1 MLEIRNLKKIY
12 KMKKGV
18 SVNALNNVS
27 IKFPEKGLVFLLGKS
42 GSGKS
47 TLLNLLGGLDKY
59 DSGEIIIKGVS
70 SKDFK
75 QSHFDSY
82 RNTYVGFIFQEYN
95 VLEEFSVGANIALAL
110 ELQNKKATDQQI
122 NKILEEVDLTG
133 FGNRKPNE
141 LSGGQKQRV
150 AIARALVK
158 NPQIIMADEPTGA
171 LDSNTGKQV
180 FDTLK
185 KLSKDKLIIVVS
197 HDREF
202 AETYGD
208 RIIEL
213 ADGKVIRDVE
223 KNSDIIVD
231 NKYISTYSEN
241 IKFDDDSIIINKGYH
256 LTEEDRIL
264 INNYLDNLNKDIKV
278 KVGNTDTKKFTETDE
293 SKIKYEDKSFKL
305 IKSKLPLKNAF
316 KIGTSSLKHKKIRLA
331 ITILLSFVAFT
342 LFALADTFGNYNHI
356 KTCTKSILDTKVQ
369 YATVQK
375 SIKHGSGLGT
385 YWSQWDNY
393 LSKDDI
399 KKINKDTGLTFTGVV
414 GNDETYSLENID
426 QSVKLSE
433 NDEGTNYATYMT
445 GFTSFTKK
453 QIEKMGYKVLAGE
466 IPTGNNNDIA
476 ISEYVFETF
485 KKAGYVPSGK
495 AEKVEIKSYND
506 LIGKS
511 IALGNKQY
519 KIVGIFDTN
528 VDMKRYEAVAEDQS
542 KKTSAEK
549 LVTFALTNE
558 LDNIQQY
565 SLSTVAI
572 VGKEKMNQL
581 IANKG
586 NFIKLNEAYIY
597 LNNDNAEINGD
608 KMASLK
614 DINMKDI
621 HWIGDKK
628 EKLAD
633 NEVIVDIINIDFFNK
648 GKSEKETIKYLKNNT
663 FTINYGDDKTSREEN
678 KIKVVGYVDSSK
690 NENYNGIYVV
700 PQKIYNFNSKWKKA
714 QGEYS
719 FAITGMPK
727 TSGDIEKLVRYC
739 YTEQDGMK
747 YQMENSVTYELD
759 SVNEVLKV
767 LSKVFLYVGIGFAVF
782 AMIMLANFIA
792 TSISYKKQEIGILRA
807 IGARSHD
814 VFRIFFAESFVIAM
828 INFVLA
834 CVTTGILTMI
844 INNVLRMEVGILIS
858 ILSFGIR
865 QVALLLLISVGIAF
879 LASFVPVYKI
889 ASKRPIDAIRNK

>member
-223 KNSDIIVD
+223 KNSDNIVD

-241 IKFDDDSIIINKGYH
+241 IKFDDDSIIINKDYH

-495 AEKVEIKSYND
+495 GEKVEIKSYND

-581 IANKG
+581 IANRG

-663 FTINYGDDKTSREEN
+663 FTINYGDDKTSKEEN

-690 NENYNGIYVV
+690 NENYNGVYVV

>member
-1 MLEIRNLKKIY
+1 MLEVRNLKKIY

-18 SVNALNNVS
+18 SVNALNNIS

-75 QSHFDSY
+75 ESHFDSY
-82 RNTYVGFIFQEYN
+82 RSTYVGFIFQEYN

-180 FDTLK
+180 LDTLK

-223 KNSDIIVD
+223 KNSDNIID
-231 NKYISTYSEN
+231 NKYSSEYSESF
-241 IKFDDDSIIINKGYH
+241 KFDDDSIIINKGYH

-316 KIGTSSLKHKKIRLA
+316 KIGTSSLKHKKIRLG

-356 KTCTKSILDTKVQ
+356 KTCTKSIFDTKVQ

-414 GNDETYSLENID
+414 GSDETYSLENID

-485 KKAGYVPSGK
+485 KKAGYVTSGK
-495 AEKVEIKSYND
+495 GEKVEIKSYND

-511 IALGNKQY
+511 IVLGNNQY
-519 KIVGIFDTN
+519 KIVGIFNSN

-663 FTINYGDDKTSREEN
+663 FTINYGDDKTSKEEN

-690 NENYNGIYVV
+690 NENYNGVYVV
-700 PQKIYNFNSKWKKA
+700 PQNIYNFNSKWKKA

-727 TSGDIEKLVRYC
+727 TSGDIEKLLRYC

-747 YQMENSVTYELD
+747 YQMQNSVTYELD

-767 LSKVFLYVGIGFAVF
+767 LSKAFLYVGIGFAIF

-814 VFRIFFAESFVIAM
+814 VFRIFFAESFAIAM

-844 INNVLRMEVGILIS
+844 INNALRMEVGILIS

>member
-1 MLEIRNLKKIY
+1 MLEVRNLKKIY

-18 SVNALNNVS
+18 SVNALNNIS

-180 FDTLK
+180 LDTLK

-213 ADGKVIRDVE
+213 ADGKVISDVE
-223 KNSDIIVD
+223 KNSDNIID
-231 NKYISTYSEN
+231 NKYSSEYSESL
-241 IKFDDDSIIINKGYH
+241 KFDDDSIVINKGYH

-414 GNDETYSLENID
+414 GSDETYSLENID

-495 AEKVEIKSYND
+495 GEKVEIKSYND

-511 IALGNKQY
+511 IVLGNNQY
-519 KIVGIFDTN
+519 KIVGIFNTN
-528 VDMKRYEAVAEDQS
+528 IDMKRYEAVAEDQS

-581 IANKG
+581 IENKG

-663 FTINYGDDKTSREEN
+663 FTINYGDDKTSKEEN

-690 NENYNGIYVV
+690 NENYNGVYVV
-700 PQKIYNFNSKWKKA
+700 PQNIYNFNSKWKKA

-747 YQMENSVTYELD
+747 YQMQNSVTYELD

-767 LSKVFLYVGIGFAVF
+767 LSKVFLYVGIGFAIF

-844 INNVLRMEVGILIS
+844 INNALRIEVGILIS

>member
-1 MLEIRNLKKIY
+1 MLEVRNLKKIY

-18 SVNALNNVS
+18 SVNALNNIS

-180 FDTLK
+180 LDTLK

-213 ADGKVIRDVE
+213 ADGKVISDVE
-223 KNSDIIVD
+223 KNSDNIID
-231 NKYISTYSEN
+231 NKYSSEYSESL
-241 IKFDDDSIIINKGYH
+241 KFDDDSIIINKGYH
-256 LTEEDRIL
+256 LTEEDRTL

-293 SKIKYEDKSFKL
+293 SKIKYEDKCFKL

-414 GNDETYSLENID
+414 GSDETYSLENID

-495 AEKVEIKSYND
+495 GEKVEIKSYND

-511 IALGNKQY
+511 IALGNNQY
-519 KIVGIFDTN
+519 KIVGIFNTN

-549 LVTFALTNE
+549 LVTFALKNE

-621 HWIGDKK
+621 HWIGAKK

-648 GKSEKETIKYLKNNT
+648 RKSEKETIKYLKNNT
-663 FTINYGDDKTSREEN
+663 FTINYGDDKTSKEEN

-690 NENYNGIYVV
+690 NENYNGVYVV
-700 PQKIYNFNSKWKKA
+700 PQNIYNFNSKWKKA

-747 YQMENSVTYELD
+747 YQMQNSVTYELD

-767 LSKVFLYVGIGFAVF
+767 LSKAFLYVGIGFAIF

-844 INNVLRMEVGILIS
+844 INNALRMEVGILIS

>member
-223 KNSDIIVD
+223 KNSDNIIE
-231 NKYISTYSEN
+231 NKYSSEYSEN
-241 IKFDDDSIIINKGYH
+241 IKFNDDSIVINKGYH

-495 AEKVEIKSYND
+495 GEKVEIKSYND

-628 EKLAD
+628 ERLKD

-663 FTINYGDDKTSREEN
+663 FTINYGDDKTSKEEN

-690 NENYNGIYVV
+690 NENYNGVYVV

>member
-1 MLEIRNLKKIY
+1 MLEVRNLKKIY

-18 SVNALNNVS
+18 SVNALNNIS
-27 IKFPEKGLVFLLGKS
+27 INFPEKGLVFLLGKS

-180 FDTLK
+180 LDTLK

-213 ADGKVIRDVE
+213 ADGKVISDVE
-223 KNSDIIVD
+223 KNSDNIID
-231 NKYISTYSEN
+231 NKYSSEYSESL
-241 IKFDDDSIIINKGYH
+241 KFDDDSIIINKGYH

-433 NDEGTNYATYMT
+433 NDEGTNYATYMS

-495 AEKVEIKSYND
+495 GEKVEIKSYND

-511 IALGNKQY
+511 IALGNNQY
-519 KIVGIFDTN
+519 KIVGIFNTN

-621 HWIGDKK
+621 HWIGAKK

-663 FTINYGDDKTSREEN
+663 FTINYGDDKTSKEEN

-690 NENYNGIYVV
+690 NENYNGVYVV
-700 PQKIYNFNSKWKKA
+700 PQNIYNFNSKWKKA

-747 YQMENSVTYELD
+747 YQMQNSVTYELD

-767 LSKVFLYVGIGFAVF
+767 LSKAFLYVGIGFAIF

-844 INNVLRMEVGILIS
+844 INNALRIEVGILIS

>member
-1 MLEIRNLKKIY
+1 MLEVRNLKKIY

-18 SVNALNNVS
+18 SVNALNNIS

-180 FDTLK
+180 LDTLK

-213 ADGKVIRDVE
+213 ADGKVISDVE
-223 KNSDIIVD
+223 KNSDNIID
-231 NKYISTYSEN
+231 NKYSSEYSESL
-241 IKFDDDSIIINKGYH
+241 KFDDDSIIINKGYH

-433 NDEGTNYATYMT
+433 NDEGTNYATYMS

-495 AEKVEIKSYND
+495 GEKVEIKSYND

-511 IALGNKQY
+511 IALGNNQY
-519 KIVGIFDTN
+519 KIVGIFNTN

-621 HWIGDKK
+621 HWIGAKK

-663 FTINYGDDKTSREEN
+663 FTINYGDDKTSKEEN

-690 NENYNGIYVV
+690 NENYNGVYVV
-700 PQKIYNFNSKWKKA
+700 PQNIYNFNSKWKKA

-747 YQMENSVTYELD
+747 YQMQNSVTYELD

-767 LSKVFLYVGIGFAVF
+767 LSKAFLYVGIGFAIF

-844 INNVLRMEVGILIS
+844 INNALRIEVGILIS

>member
-223 KNSDIIVD
+223 KNNDNIIE
-231 NKYISTYSEN
+231 NKYSSEYSEN
-241 IKFDDDSIIINKGYH
+241 IKFDDDSIIINKDYH

-414 GNDETYSLENID
+414 GSDETYSLENID

-495 AEKVEIKSYND
+495 GEKVEIKSYND

-628 EKLAD
+628 EKLKD

-663 FTINYGDDKTSREEN
+663 FTINYGDDKTSKEEN

-690 NENYNGIYVV
+690 NENYNGVYVV

-759 SVNEVLKV
+759 SVNEALKV

>member
-241 IKFDDDSIIINKGYH
+241 IKFDDDSIIINKDYH

-495 AEKVEIKSYND
+495 GEKVEIKSYND

-663 FTINYGDDKTSREEN
+663 FTINYGDDKTSKEEN
-678 KIKVVGYVDSSK
+678 KIKVIGYVDSSK

>member
-1 MLEIRNLKKIY
+1 M
-12 KMKKGV
+12 
-18 SVNALNNVS
+18 
-27 IKFPEKGLVFLLGKS
+27 
-42 GSGKS
+42 
-47 TLLNLLGGLDKY
+47 
-59 DSGEIIIKGVS
+59 
-70 SKDFK
+70 
-75 QSHFDSY
+75 
-82 RNTYVGFIFQEYN
+82 
-95 VLEEFSVGANIALAL
+95 AL

-180 FDTLK
+180 LDTLK

-213 ADGKVIRDVE
+213 ADGKVISDVE
-223 KNSDIIVD
+223 KNSDNIID
-231 NKYISTYSEN
+231 NKYSSEYSESL
-241 IKFDDDSIIINKGYH
+241 KFDDDSIIINKGYH

-433 NDEGTNYATYMT
+433 NDEGTNYATYMS

-495 AEKVEIKSYND
+495 GEKVEIKSYND

-511 IALGNKQY
+511 IALGNNQY
-519 KIVGIFDTN
+519 KIVGIFNTN

-621 HWIGDKK
+621 HWIGAKK

-663 FTINYGDDKTSREEN
+663 FTINYGDDKTSKEEN

-690 NENYNGIYVV
+690 NENYNGVYVV
-700 PQKIYNFNSKWKKA
+700 PQNIYNFNSKWKKA

-747 YQMENSVTYELD
+747 YQMQNSVTYELD

-767 LSKVFLYVGIGFAVF
+767 LSKAFLYVGIGFAIF

-844 INNVLRMEVGILIS
+844 INNALRIEVGILIS

>member
-278 KVGNTDTKKFTETDE
+278 KVGNTDTQKFIETDE

-495 AEKVEIKSYND
+495 GEKVEIKSYND

-519 KIVGIFDTN
+519 KIVGIFDTH

-663 FTINYGDDKTSREEN
+663 FTINYGYDKTSKEEN

>member
-1 MLEIRNLKKIY
+1 MLEVRNLKKIY

-18 SVNALNNVS
+18 SVNALNNIS

-180 FDTLK
+180 LDTLK

-213 ADGKVIRDVE
+213 ADGKVISDVE
-223 KNSDIIVD
+223 KNSDNIID
-231 NKYISTYSEN
+231 NKYSSEYLESF
-241 IKFDDDSIIINKGYH
+241 KFDDDSIIINKGYH

-433 NDEGTNYATYMT
+433 NDEGTNYATYMS

-495 AEKVEIKSYND
+495 GEKVEIKSYND

-511 IALGNKQY
+511 IALGNNQY
-519 KIVGIFDTN
+519 KIVGIFNTN

-621 HWIGDKK
+621 HWIGAKK

-663 FTINYGDDKTSREEN
+663 FTINYGDDKTSKEEN
-678 KIKVVGYVDSSK
+678 KIKVVGYVDSSN
-690 NENYNGIYVV
+690 NENYNGVYVV
-700 PQKIYNFNSKWKKA
+700 PQNIYNFNSKWKKA

-747 YQMENSVTYELD
+747 YQMQNSVTYELD

-767 LSKVFLYVGIGFAVF
+767 LSKAFLYVGIGFAIF

-844 INNVLRMEVGILIS
+844 INNALRMEVGILIS

>member
-1 MLEIRNLKKIY
+1 MLEVRNLKKIY

-18 SVNALNNVS
+18 SVNALNNIS

-180 FDTLK
+180 LDTLK

-213 ADGKVIRDVE
+213 ADGKVISDVE
-223 KNSDIIVD
+223 KNSDNIID
-231 NKYISTYSEN
+231 NKYSSEYSESL
-241 IKFDDDSIIINKGYH
+241 KFDDDSIIINKGYH

-433 NDEGTNYATYMT
+433 NDEGTNYATYMS

-495 AEKVEIKSYND
+495 GEKVEIKSYND

-511 IALGNKQY
+511 IALGNNQY
-519 KIVGIFDTN
+519 KIVGIFNTN

-621 HWIGDKK
+621 HWIGAKK

-633 NEVIVDIINIDFFNK
+633 NEVIVDIINIGFFNK

-663 FTINYGDDKTSREEN
+663 FTINYGDDKTSKEEN

-690 NENYNGIYVV
+690 NENYNGVYVV
-700 PQKIYNFNSKWKKA
+700 PQNIYNFNSKWKKA

-747 YQMENSVTYELD
+747 YQMQNSVTYELD

-767 LSKVFLYVGIGFAVF
+767 LSKAFLYVGIGFAIF

-844 INNVLRMEVGILIS
+844 INNALRIEVGILIS

>member
-223 KNSDIIVD
+223 KNNDNIIE
-231 NKYISTYSEN
+231 NKYSSEYSEN
-241 IKFDDDSIIINKGYH
+241 IKFDDDSIIINKDYH

-453 QIEKMGYKVLAGE
+453 QIEKMGYKVLAGK

-495 AEKVEIKSYND
+495 GEKVEIKSYND

-581 IANKG
+581 IANRG

-663 FTINYGDDKTSREEN
+663 FTINYGDDKTSKEEN

-690 NENYNGIYVV
+690 NENYNGVYVV

>member
-1 MLEIRNLKKIY
+1 MLEVRNLKKIY

-18 SVNALNNVS
+18 SVNALNNIS

-180 FDTLK
+180 LDTLK

-213 ADGKVIRDVE
+213 ADGKVISDVE
-223 KNSDIIVD
+223 KNSDNIID
-231 NKYISTYSEN
+231 NKYSSEYSESL
-241 IKFDDDSIIINKGYH
+241 KFDDDSIVINKGYH

-356 KTCTKSILDTKVQ
+356 KTCTKSIFDTKVQ

-433 NDEGTNYATYMT
+433 NDEGTNYATYMS

-495 AEKVEIKSYND
+495 GKKVEIKSYND

-511 IALGNKQY
+511 IALGNNQY
-519 KIVGIFDTN
+519 KIVGIFNTN

-621 HWIGDKK
+621 HWIGAKK

-663 FTINYGDDKTSREEN
+663 FTINYGDDKTSKEEN

-690 NENYNGIYVV
+690 NENYNGVYVV
-700 PQKIYNFNSKWKKA
+700 PQNIYNFNSKWKKA

-747 YQMENSVTYELD
+747 YQMQNSVTYELD

-767 LSKVFLYVGIGFAVF
+767 LSKAFLYVGIGFAIF

-844 INNVLRMEVGILIS
+844 INNALRMEVGILIS

>member
-223 KNSDIIVD
+223 KNSDNIVD

-453 QIEKMGYKVLAGE
+453 QIEKMGYKVLAGK

-495 AEKVEIKSYND
+495 GEKVEIKSYND

-581 IANKG
+581 IANRG

-663 FTINYGDDKTSREEN
+663 FTINYGDDKTSKEEN

-690 NENYNGIYVV
+690 NENYNGVYVV

>member
-223 KNSDIIVD
+223 KNNDNIIE
-231 NKYISTYSEN
+231 NKYSSEYSEN
-241 IKFDDDSIIINKGYH
+241 IKFDDDSIIINKDYH

-305 IKSKLPLKNAF
+305 IKSKLPLKNEF

-375 SIKHGSGLGT
+375 SIKHGSGLGA

-495 AEKVEIKSYND
+495 GEKVEIKSYND

-628 EKLAD
+628 EKLKD

-663 FTINYGDDKTSREEN
+663 FTINYGDDKTSKEEN

>member
-223 KNSDIIVD
+223 KNNDNIIE
-231 NKYISTYSEN
+231 NKYSSEYSEN
-241 IKFDDDSIIINKGYH
+241 IKFDDDSIIINKDYH

-375 SIKHGSGLGT
+375 SIKHGSGLGA

-495 AEKVEIKSYND
+495 GEKVEIKSYND

-628 EKLAD
+628 EKLKD

-663 FTINYGDDKTSREEN
+663 FTINYGDDKTSKEEN

>member
-1 MLEIRNLKKIY
+1 MLEVRNLKKIY

-223 KNSDIIVD
+223 KNSDNIIE
-231 NKYISTYSEN
+231 NKYSSEYSEN
-241 IKFDDDSIIINKGYH
+241 IKFDDDSIIINKDYH

-414 GNDETYSLENID
+414 GSDETYSLENID

-466 IPTGNNNDIA
+466 IPTGDNNDIA

-495 AEKVEIKSYND
+495 GEKVEIKSYND

-621 HWIGDKK
+621 HWIGAKK

-663 FTINYGDDKTSREEN
+663 FTINYGDDKTSKEEN

-690 NENYNGIYVV
+690 NENYNGVYVV
-700 PQKIYNFNSKWKKA
+700 PQNIYNFNSKWKKA

>member
-1 MLEIRNLKKIY
+1 MLEVRNLKKIY

-18 SVNALNNVS
+18 SVNALNNIS

-180 FDTLK
+180 LDTLK

-213 ADGKVIRDVE
+213 ADGKVISDVE
-223 KNSDIIVD
+223 KNSDNIID
-231 NKYISTYSEN
+231 NKYSSEYSESL
-241 IKFDDDSIIINKGYH
+241 KFDDDSIIINKGYH

-433 NDEGTNYATYMT
+433 NDEGTNYATYMS

-495 AEKVEIKSYND
+495 GEKVEIKSYND

-511 IALGNKQY
+511 IALGNNQY
-519 KIVGIFDTN
+519 KIVGIFNTN
-528 VDMKRYEAVAEDQS
+528 VDIKRYEAVAEDQS

-621 HWIGDKK
+621 HWIGAKK

-663 FTINYGDDKTSREEN
+663 FTINYGDDKTSKEEN

-690 NENYNGIYVV
+690 NENYNGVYVV
-700 PQKIYNFNSKWKKA
+700 PQNIYNFNSKWKKA

-747 YQMENSVTYELD
+747 YQMQNSVTYELD

-767 LSKVFLYVGIGFAVF
+767 LSKAFLYVGIGFAIF

-844 INNVLRMEVGILIS
+844 INNALRIEVGILIS

>member
-1 MLEIRNLKKIY
+1 MLEVRNLKKIY

-18 SVNALNNVS
+18 SVNALNNIS

-180 FDTLK
+180 LDTLK

-223 KNSDIIVD
+223 KNSDNIID
-231 NKYISTYSEN
+231 NKYSSEYSESF
-241 IKFDDDSIIINKGYH
+241 KFDDDSIIINKGYH

-316 KIGTSSLKHKKIRLA
+316 KIGTSSLKHKKIRLG

-414 GNDETYSLENID
+414 GSDETYSLENID

-485 KKAGYVPSGK
+485 KKAGYVTSGK
-495 AEKVEIKSYND
+495 GEKVEIKSYND

-511 IALGNKQY
+511 IVLGNNQY
-519 KIVGIFDTN
+519 KIVGIFNSN

-663 FTINYGDDKTSREEN
+663 FTINYGDDKTSKEEN

-690 NENYNGIYVV
+690 NENYNGVYVV
-700 PQKIYNFNSKWKKA
+700 PQNIYNFNSKWKKA

-747 YQMENSVTYELD
+747 YQMQNSVTYELD

-767 LSKVFLYVGIGFAVF
+767 LSKAFLYVGIGFAIF

-814 VFRIFFAESFVIAM
+814 VFRIFFAESFAIAM

-844 INNVLRMEVGILIS
+844 INNALRMEVGILIS